1 MDTSIIISFMG
12 VAGIGGIVGAYF
24 QSFFSRKREIFLK
37 LNSINE
43 KRYKDLLYHM
53 NIILNPKNVRFMN
66 HADPSR
72 GNQFNQQDH
81 IDFVNA
87 EYLQSIL
94 YAPDDV
100 VNALKKFLENPNQRN
115 FINAAIKMRISL
127 WNKKTKLKSSE
138 IIIEEKE
145 IL

>member
-1 MDTSIIISFMG
+1 MG
-12 VAGIGGIVGAYF
+12 AAGIGGAVGAYF

-43 KRYKDLLYHM
+43 ERYKNLLYHM
-53 NIILNPKNVRFMN
+53 NIILNPENVRFMN
-66 HADPSR
+66 HKNPSSDK
-72 GNQFNQQDH
+72 QFDQKDH
-81 IDFVNA
+81 IDFVKA

-100 VNALKKFLENPNQRN
+100 VNALKKFLEKPTEEN
-115 FINAAIKMRISL
+115 FIDSAIKMRISL

-138 IIIEEKE
+138 IIIENKDKK
-145 IL
+145 